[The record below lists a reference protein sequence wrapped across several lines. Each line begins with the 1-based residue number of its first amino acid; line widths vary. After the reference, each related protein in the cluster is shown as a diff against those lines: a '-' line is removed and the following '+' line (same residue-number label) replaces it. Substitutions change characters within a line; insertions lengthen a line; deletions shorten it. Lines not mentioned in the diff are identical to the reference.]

1 MPRIREFLVTDPP
14 TANDV
19 KREALRCFGDNK
31 PLDVTLLGDHQ
42 TPAAFETSTETFR
55 IHTLQA
61 SDNDPMRVLGRTE
74 DDRSVVI
81 TIPAGAGALATASIV
96 TREP

>member
-1 MPRIREFLVTDPP
+1 MSTTREFLITDPP

-19 KREALRCFGDNK
+19 KREALRCFGDND
-31 PLDVTLLGDHQ
+31 PMDITLLGDHQ
-42 TPAAFETSTETFR
+42 TPAAFETFTESFR
-55 IHTLQA
+55 IHTLHS
-61 SDNDPMRVLGRTE
+61 SDNDPMRVLGHTE